1 MLHAFVKGV
10 FSRVKSAEKHFKI
23 AMIDI
28 ERAPMIDARYTPI
41 RAPEVRF
48 FL

>member
-10 FSRVKSAEKHFKI
+10 FYKVKDAKKHFQV

-28 ERAPMIDARYTPI
+28 DRAPMIDARYMPI
-41 RAPEVRF
+41 TAPEVRF
-48 FL
+48 F

>member
-10 FSRVKSAEKHFKI
+10 YNRVKNAEKHFKI

-28 ERAPMIDARYTPI
+28 ERAAMIDARYMPI

-48 FL
+48 F